1 MESAQYLVLGS
12 MCNRDGDLER
22 AGLLA
27 VRGGR

>member
-1 MESAQYLVLGS
+1 METAQYLVFGGVR
-12 MCNRDGDLER
+12 NGDGDLEG